1 MCFWGLT
8 SCVVVLGSARVSTSL
23 REDAA
28 MHGTV
33 TKSELIERISEK
45 LKLPN
50 GKAEQIV
57 NCVFDSMV
65 RALQEGEGI
74 EIRGFGSFTVREY
87 KAYEGRNPRTGET
100 VHVAPKKLPFFK
112 VGKDLRERVNS
123 AFLSGTPLAPSDDDD
138 DDDDD
143 VDDEE
148 AALYT
153 ESESDD

>member
-1 MCFWGLT
+1 
-8 SCVVVLGSARVSTSL
+8 
-23 REDAA
+23 

-65 RALQEGEGI
+65 KALQEGEGI

-123 AFLSGTPLAPSDDDD
+123 AFLGGTAVALAPDDDD

-143 VDDEE
+143 ED
-148 AALYT
+148 AALYNT
-153 ESESDD
+153 ESESDDG

>member
-1 MCFWGLT
+1 M
-8 SCVVVLGSARVSTSL
+8 
-23 REDAA
+23 
-28 MHGTV
+28 TV

-65 RALQEGEGI
+65 KALQEGEGI
-74 EIRGFGSFTVREY
+74 EIRGFGSFTVRQY

-100 VHVAPKKLPFFK
+100 VHVAPKRLPFFK

-123 AFLSGTPLAPSDDDD
+123 VYLDERESGGGSDD
-138 DDDDD
+138 
-143 VDDEE
+143 
-148 AALYT
+148 
-153 ESESDD
+153 SGGSDGGGPGY